1 MRTSV
6 IVCGLLGA
14 LASCTTEK
22 VVVLEP
28 PPAADG
34 SANSPNSPN
43 DPNGAGIG
51 VDRPA
56 PSASER
62 STSYS
67 GFGARRR
74 LVVRDQATWDSV
86 WTRFSG
92 SVQPVPEPPAVDF
105 ATQMVV
111 VASMGQ
117 RSSGGFVIAIE
128 AVSENDQGIL
138 VRVRESSP
146 GRNCL
151 VTAALTSPA
160 TLRIV
165 PASTKPVSFRE
176 IVETRNC

>member
-1 MRTSV
+1 MRSSL
-6 IVCGLLGA
+6 IVSGLLVA
-14 LASCTTEK
+14 LASCATET

-28 PPAADG
+28 PPASDG
-34 SANSPNSPN
+34 SASAPT
-43 DPNGAGIG
+43 DPGGNGVG
-51 VDRPA
+51 VNQPA
-56 PSASER
+56 PDASVR

-92 SVQPVPEPPAVDF
+92 SVMPVPPAPSVDF

-117 RSSGGFVIAIE
+117 HSSGGFTISID

-146 GRNCL
+146 GRNCI
-151 VTAALTSPA
+151 VTEAFTSPA

-165 PASTKPVSFRE
+165 SASNKPLSFRE
-176 IVETRNC
+176 IAETRNC